1 LAADLVLFE
10 FGSRGG
16 SGSLIH
22 VRLRRPVS
30 DLKLLQRP
38 AAELEAGHHHL
49 NRLAIA
55 DDVP

>member
-1 LAADLVLFE
+1 LLFE

-38 AAELEAGHHHL
+38 AGAQL
-49 NRLAIA
+49 NWKPAATI
-55 DDVP
+55 